1 MIVIKKFYL
10 KLKIKF
16 YLKYKFSLLK
26 MESYNIISTLYYK
39 VRLNV
44 IIIPLITS

>member
-26 MESYNIISTLYYK
+26 MESYNIISTKCNYHSFD
-39 VRLNV
+39 N
-44 IIIPLITS
+44 